1 MTRYLSIAIVV
12 LAVLGAACSTK
23 TTEANASIDD
33 PFTRVIVTTAAGD
46 VQIERTTGTP
56 EWLAEATYSGT
67 EPDFE
72 PRVVD
77 GELIVNEGCQG
88 VGECSVAYLLSVP
101 EGTEV
106 VARTASGSV
115 TITSISAAVDVE
127 TSSGTVFL
135 NTVNGTITAISASGD
150 ILGAKLESATAT
162 FNSASG
168 SIDVSFQAIIT
179 NLLAESSSGN
189 ITAQLPGDSYNLD
202 VDAGSGALDLSIDD
216 DETSIYMV
224 TLKTSSGDITIYK
237 Q

>member
-1 MTRYLSIAIVV
+1 MTRYLSIAIVA

-33 PFTRVIVTTAAGD
+33 PFTRVIITTAAGD

-77 GELIVNEGCQG
+77 GELIVNEGCES

-106 VARTASGSV
+106 VARTTSGSV

-127 TSSGTVFL
+127 TSTGTVFL
-135 NTVNGTITAISASGD
+135 NTVNGTITAISGSGD
-150 ILGAKLESATAT
+150 ILGAKLESATAA

-168 SIDVSFQAIIT
+168 NIDVSFQAIIT
-179 NLLAESSSGN
+179 NLVAESSSGN
-189 ITAQLPGDSYNLD
+189 ITAQLPGDSYNLN
-202 VDAGSGALDLSIDD
+202 VDAGSGTLDLSIDD

-224 TLKTSSGDITIYK
+224 RLKTSSGDITIYR